1 MAIASTKT
9 YMTNFSF
16 KIICLH
22 LKNAIKFVQQRAIK
36 RGWMGENFHGPM
48 ATKSDKLDMIDTP
61 YNVIVDINIFA
72 KNFANLMIQKNR

>member
-1 MAIASTKT
+1 MASASTKI

-36 RGWMGENFHGPM
+36 RGWMGEKFHGPV
-48 ATKSDKLDMIDTP
+48 ATKSDKLDMTDTP
-61 YNVIVDINIFA
+61 YNS
-72 KNFANLMIQKNR
+72 